1 VGKNAAPDFAGTI
14 GRTIAESRPFWPGV
28 RPPPKGAPNI
38 LRSLRRSPLFRFR
51 PLRLAHPR
59 ADDALAAQGVRYTG
73 KPWMAS
79 MSAGRKWR
87 GNKVATQV
95 ERRNEHTERG

>member
-1 VGKNAAPDFAGTI
+1 LTKSAFPISAVTARPIRAPTI
-14 GRTIAESRPFWPGV
+14 
-28 RPPPKGAPNI
+28 
-38 LRSLRRSPLFRFR
+38 
-51 PLRLAHPR
+51 
-59 ADDALAAQGVRYTG
+59 DALAAQGVRYTG

-95 ERRNEHTERG
+95 ERRNEHTEWIR

>member
-1 VGKNAAPDFAGTI
+1 VGKDAAPNFAGTI

-28 RPPPKGAPNI
+28 RPPPKGAPNFFEEV
-38 LRSLRRSPLFRFR
+38 RFSDFGRYGSPI
-51 PLRLAHPR
+51 R
-59 ADDALAAQGVRYTG
+59 APTIDALAAQGVRYTG

-79 MSAGRKWR
+79 MLAGRKWR

>member
-1 VGKNAAPDFAGTI
+1 
-14 GRTIAESRPFWPGV
+14 
-28 RPPPKGAPNI
+28 
-38 LRSLRRSPLFRFR
+38 
-51 PLRLAHPR
+51 
-59 ADDALAAQGVRYTG
+59 VRYTG